1 MNSSADKAEFRQ
13 PLLQSSVFRDP
24 SEIVLLIIIN
34 VETAVLWKMCYFFQD
49 SFMNKNV
56 QTNSIFIFC
65 NDVKVDNVLTNNILL
80 TPNF

>member
-24 SEIVLLIIIN
+24 SEIVLIIIIIIIIN
-34 VETAVLWKMCYFFQD
+34 VETAVLWKICYFFQD

-56 QTNSIFIFC
+56 QTNSILFF
-65 NDVKVDNVLTNNILL
+65 VTM
-80 TPNF
+80 